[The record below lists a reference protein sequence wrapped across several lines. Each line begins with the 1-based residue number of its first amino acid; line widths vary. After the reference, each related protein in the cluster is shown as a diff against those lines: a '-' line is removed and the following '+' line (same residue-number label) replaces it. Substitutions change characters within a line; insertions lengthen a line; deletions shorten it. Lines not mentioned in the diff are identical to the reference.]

1 MRESKIEKEVSRYAK
16 GKGWLVYKFSSPGQR
31 GVPDKIFMKDGVMF
45 LIEFKATG
53 KHLRKLQERI
63 ADRIMNLGGFK
74 VYKAP
79 KSIEDGKLII
89 DGYERNSNNQYPRM

>member
-16 GKGWLVYKFSSPGQR
+16 DKGWLTYKFKSPGQR
-31 GVPDKIFMKDGVMF
+31 GVPDKIFMRNGIMF

-53 KHLRKLQERI
+53 KSLRKLQEYVASKI
-63 ADRIMNLGGFK
+63 IKQGGFP

-79 KSIEDGKLII
+79 KSIEDGKIII
-89 DGYERNSNNQYPRM
+89 DSYDL